1 MHRMCNQQAANMPTL
16 NPRLTVTL
24 RPSTAATL
32 RRLSEL
38 TGNSQSAMVSE
49 LLEES
54 EPIFQRMTV
63 VLEAA
68 QKAQNEAK
76 AGMVEGMGRA
86 QSRIEES
93 LGIIHAQFDEY
104 TGDLL
109 AGLENVNR
117 RARKTSTRQPAGGA
131 SAAAAPTATA
141 SKRPP
146 LSNRGVRNTANKEK
160 QQLTRTTNGGEI

>member
-1 MHRMCNQQAANMPTL
+1 MHGMSNQQAPSMPTL
-16 NPRLTVTL
+16 NPRITVTL

-54 EPIFQRMTV
+54 EPVFQRMTA

-68 QKAQNEAK
+68 QKAQKEAK
-76 AGMVEGMGRA
+76 AGVVEGMERA
-86 QSRIEES
+86 QSRLEES
-93 LGIIHAQFDEY
+93 LGLVRAQFDEY

-109 AGLENVNR
+109 AGLEDVKR
-117 RARKTSTRQPAGGA
+117 RARKTTARQPGGGA
-131 SAAAAPTATA
+131 PSAPAPTSAGA
-141 SKRPP
+141 KRPP
-146 LSNRGVRNTANKEK
+146 LSNRGVRNTPHKEK
-160 QQLTRTTNGGEI
+160 QQLTRTGTGGEK